1 MPINMDEWNKGR
13 DNDTQYSK
21 IEKFLSSNKGKA
33 FSLNEIVEGIHGDID
48 AAGLIVYLPTTL
60 IILDKL
66 IGEGSIK
73 SKIIQKEIGK
83 EISYYTKT

>member
-13 DNDTQYSK
+13 DEDTMDLK

-33 FSLNEIVEGIHGDID
+33 FSLNEIVEGIYGDVD
-48 AAGLIVYLPTTL
+48 WARLMVYLVSTRV
-60 IILDKL
+60 ILDKL
-66 IGEGSIK
+66 IREGSIK

-83 EISYYTKT
+83 DTYYTKT

>member
-1 MPINMDEWNKGR
+1 MDEWNKGR
-13 DNDTQYSK
+13 DDDTKYSK
-21 IEKFLSSNKGKA
+21 IEKFLSANKGKA
-33 FSLNEIVEGIHGDID
+33 FSLNEIVEGIYGDVD
-48 AAGLIVYLPTTL
+48 VTGLIVYLPTTL